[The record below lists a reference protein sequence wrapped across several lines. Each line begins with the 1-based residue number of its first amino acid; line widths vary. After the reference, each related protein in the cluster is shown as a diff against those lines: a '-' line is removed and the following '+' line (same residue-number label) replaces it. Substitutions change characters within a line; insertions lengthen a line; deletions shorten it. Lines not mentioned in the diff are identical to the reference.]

1 MPAIPILVFLSL
13 IVHVILYI
21 HTWREKHGPKTGG
34 ALSRTSLV
42 LVWVVFGLDTLGI
55 GLFVLLLC
63 LFSGLWYTILLYVL
77 AGLLILLLVLGLL
90 SQWFSGRRFLL
101 WLYCALA
108 VGGGLWGIDYHD
120 RYIDSITL
128 REYFD
133 YHTYSPFR
141 EDSLVRTLDE
151 SAALRFTKDDDLPR
165 MDGATAL
172 YPVYAAFCRAVY
184 PASLAERDV
193 WELEDVIT
201 CSTTTFAYRSIV
213 DGTRDIIFV
222 AGPSR
227 EQEAYAA
234 EKGVELVYT
243 PIGRE
248 AFVFFVHPD
257 NPVDG
262 LTLSQL
268 RSIYSG
274 EITRWDQ
281 LGAARLGAILAYQRD
296 QGSGSQTALE
306 RFVMGDTPLMAAD
319 KETTVDGM
327 GGIVERVSLYKNHRN
342 AIGFSFRFYCTALMR
357 GFDVKLLEI
366 NGVAPT
372 VENIENGTYPLASS
386 FFAVTRSDA
395 DENTLALLDWITG
408 PQGQTLVERTGYT
421 PLDPEA

>member
-1 MPAIPILVFLSL
+1 MPAIPILAVLSL

-21 HTWREKHGPKTGG
+21 HTWREKHGPENGR

-42 LVWVVFGLDTLGI
+42 LVWVVFGLDALGI
-55 GLFVLLLC
+55 GLLVLLLC
-63 LFSGLWYTILLYVL
+63 LFSGLWYYILLYVL

-90 SQWFSGRRFLL
+90 SQWFSLRRFLL
-101 WLYCALA
+101 WLCCAVA
-108 VGGGLWGIDYHD
+108 VGGGLWGVDRYE

-141 EDSLVRTLDE
+141 EDSLVRTLDKPA
-151 SAALRFTKDDDLPR
+151 SLRFSEDDDLPR

-184 PASLAERDV
+184 PESLAERGIQEQD
-193 WELEDVIT
+193 DVIT
-201 CSTTTFAYRSIV
+201 CSTTTFAYQSIV
-213 DGTRDIIFV
+213 DGNRDVIFV
-222 AGPSR
+222 AGPSK
-227 EQEAYAA
+227 EQEEYAQK
-234 EKGVELVYT
+234 KGVELVYT

-281 LGAARLGAILAYQRD
+281 LGAPRLGEILAYQRD

-342 AIGFSFRFYCTALMR
+342 AIGFSFRFYCTALMKD
-357 GFDVKLLEI
+357 FDVKLLDV
-366 NGVAPT
+366 NGAAPT

-386 FFAVTRSDA
+386 FFAVTRGDA

-408 PQGQTLVERTGYT
+408 PQGQALVERTGYT
-421 PLDPEA
+421 PLAPEN